1 MRAVNLLP
9 PDARKS
15 TSSFSGLNTLSGVR
29 IVQGG
34 AAVTGAIAVLIGV
47 MYFHER
53 STVHGKQESLAE
65 VQARLVA
72 VEARANAIKAAQSQ
86 AASRVGVIQSVVDAR
101 LNWSAALTDLARVM
115 PTNVQL
121 TSLQATS
128 PSAAAAV
135 LAGATPLTTYE
146 TAATTATGGTQ
157 SFTVTGDAPSHNAVA
172 LVLDR
177 LAALP
182 WLSEVTLQQT
192 ARQPDGTVQFNVA
205 ASLSNE
211 DLK

>member
-34 AAVTGAIAVLIGV
+34 AAVTGAIAVLVGV

-128 PSAAAAV
+128 PSSSVPAP
-135 LAGATPLTTYE
+135 PLTTYE
-146 TAATTATGGTQ
+146 TAATTTTGGTQ

-172 LVLDR
+172 IVLDR

-182 WLSEVTLQQT
+182 WLGQVTLQQA
-192 ARQPDGTVQFNVA
+192 ARQSDGSVQFSVA